1 MSSGRRAAQVR
12 LADRVLRRTS
22 GGKTTSLCM
31 DHAGDI
37 AVKPDLTMPSQRI
50 AEVCNFSDP
59 RLRTPGTPASCVSE
73 SPSRVIRRRQRALT
87 DIGRQIRRSALCHM
101 KCYEVKQSAPRAR
114 SLFQIKHMHRASR
127 WVSAVISYT
136 RRGRSERLWD
146 DPQNHGIIGFATLAA
161 MASTI
166 DSRYKPDA
174 VHTDSQTS

>member
-1 MSSGRRAAQVR
+1 
-12 LADRVLRRTS
+12 
-22 GGKTTSLCM
+22 M
-31 DHAGDI
+31 DHDI
-37 AVKPDLTMPSQRI
+37 AVQSDLTGWARGPARGGPGPMPVTS
-50 AEVCNFSDP
+50 V
-59 RLRTPGTPASCVSE
+59 TPGPAFESRYCPGSGTPGCVSE

-136 RRGRSERLWD
+136 RGGRGGRLWD

-161 MASTI
+161 IASTI

-174 VHTDSQTS
+174 VHTYSPTS